1 MRHHIATQF
10 GVILPEMRL
19 TDDASLLPGEYV
31 IKIQGVE
38 RARDILR
45 PNQVLMLLSDAL
57 DPGPQGEDVREPV
70 YQAPARWITADME
83 EEAALNGNT
92 VVSPTEVLATH
103 LLEVVKANFSRL
115 LSLRALRKLL
125 DEMVNLTDT
134 SRGASNRKMLDELV
148 PDKVPVD
155 LLLTVLRLLLE
166 ERVSIRNMPVILEA
180 IAEARGA
187 QITPEGICEHVR
199 QRLGFQLVA
208 EMKRPD
214 GTVPLVQLSPAW
226 EETFIRHQIDNER
239 GGSDVALPPDVFNGL
254 ANALAEKIGA
264 AGEVGVFP
272 AVVTSTKRRRYLRT
286 ILSAKGLSNPVLSF
300 EEIGMEARPSI
311 VGLVPA

>member
-239 GGSDVALPPDVFNGL
+239 GSSDVALPPDVFNGL

-264 AGEVGVFP
+264 AGELGVFP